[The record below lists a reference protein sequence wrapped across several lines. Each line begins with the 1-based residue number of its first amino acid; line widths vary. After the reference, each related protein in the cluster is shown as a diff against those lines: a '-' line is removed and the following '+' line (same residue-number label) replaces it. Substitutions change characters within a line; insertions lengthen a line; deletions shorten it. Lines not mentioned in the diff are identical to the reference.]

1 MAVHVTVEDDAVEI
15 RLSGLD
21 AVLSLSSGLRLPLQE
36 VVAARVADRKALLA
50 EAGWRVGGGYWPG
63 GFATGWFT
71 WKKRP
76 GLRQLW
82 CTYRDPEVLVIDT
95 TRTRPARI
103 VLQVPDRAE
112 QAWYLNERITPQG

>member
-21 AVLSLSSGLRLPLQE
+21 AVLSLSTGLRLPLQE
-36 VVAARVADRKALLA
+36 VVTARVADRKALLA

-63 GFATGWFT
+63 RFATGWFT
-71 WKKRP
+71 WKTRP

-95 TRTRPARI
+95 TRSRPARI
-103 VLQVPDRAE
+103 VLQLPDRAE
-112 QAWYLNERITPQG
+112 QAWYLNERLAPQP